1 MISREAVL
9 RIIAYILIAY
19 GVIGLLLFRLGIWT
33 SPPVDTFYYAF
44 AFGLY
49 LDVRADLRE
58 FRRGSRREIEDIR
71 ADLREF
77 RKEIGKEIRSIRADM
92 KELRREIRAL
102 RKG

>member
-58 FRRGSRREIEDIR
+58 FR
-71 ADLREF
+71 
-77 RKEIGKEIRSIRADM
+77 KEIGKEIRSIRADM